1 MYIFCKTVRN
11 AGKCVQNRAF
21 FSNSKGGVEKGEK
34 EIGLVRDLNPGP
46 LAPKARIIPLDQRSP
61 HTWLPPPV
69 LPQVTPVKLA
79 AIVQLSVSPPANPR
93 SQVRSCSPVS
103 EGRLDYLLLVR
114 RELEETPQ
122 LQLCS
127 VLASNGG
134 RRLRV
139 QGTSSARGLT

>member
-1 MYIFCKTVRN
+1 MKNFKTTREGLRVGPETRKWGRK
-11 AGKCVQNRAF
+11 A
-21 FSNSKGGVEKGEK
+21 
-34 EIGLVRDLNPGP
+34 GLVRDLNPGP
-46 LAPKARIIPLDQRSP
+46 LAPKARIIPLDQRAA
-61 HTWLPPPV
+61 HTWLPPAV

-134 RRLRV
+134 RRLRAPRAPRLQEASPRDRV
-139 QGTSSARGLT
+139 REA